1 MDAPIHYIQMPPG
14 VWKTDLHRLL
24 AEVPWEDR
32 VEARREAFMA
42 ETPLSYTYG
51 RPPGTRTYV
60 AVPFAAGVDQ
70 VLVEV
75 NRALQSV
82 ESGWGRLNGAV
93 LNCYLGD
100 RNALGWHADDSPE
113 MDPSRPI
120 VTVSLGAERDI
131 QFIQFRTTADHR
143 DAIMR
148 VGSPHIETL
157 TLGHGSAA
165 IMKPGMQQ
173 GWFHRIPKS
182 SVSNI
187 GPRISLT
194 FRGYLSEVD
203 QIDRHHASS
212 LADEVEVERLGADY
226 FDS

>member
-1 MDAPIHYIQMPPG
+1 MDAPVAYIPDL
-14 VWKTDLHRLL
+14 VWKADEAFERLM
-24 AEVPWEDR
+24 AELPWERYGLPRDE
-32 VEARREAFMA
+32 VYFNDTMA
-42 ETPLSYTYG
+42 PYTYG
-51 RPPGTRTYV
+51 SPGRERTYEPEALWHPTV
-60 AVPFAAGVDQ
+60 LDIRAMVEDAIIGAGCGGVMDVCFCNRYMGARDQ
-70 VLVEV
+70 
-75 NRALQSV
+75 
-82 ESGWGRLNGAV
+82 
-93 LNCYLGD
+93 
-100 RNALGWHADDSPE
+100 LGWHADDSPE